1 MRILN
6 NKGFNYLVLQ
16 ISLFFISNIGLFLS
30 QFSIKNN
37 GQKNQLLAFFAGV
50 LFWGGLILAV
60 VFTILINKT
69 ANQKNSNNKSGIITF
84 FSNKT
89 AAIFDVTMIISSI
102 IFVTI
107 LIVNSMSNVVI
118 VVFSIFIFSFE
129 MHCVFNG
136 KNYKYIISKL
146 GEKKDGKI

>member
-102 IFVTI
+102 IFVII
-107 LIVNSMSNVVI
+107 LIVNSMSNVAI